1 MQQVKITIMADVGEK
16 IKDQSQAGL
25 ARMVDDALRDSDDI
39 SSVEEGRHISI
50 GVKRNILVTRSIDV
64 EFVAPA
70 VAPVKP
76 AAPVVPAAVIPV
88 IVAPIAVSPNVGLT
102 GNIEIHLSAAIGS
115 MVDPSDRTVESIVDI
130 VRNAV
135 SDCDETLGMSG
146 EFVGGDDSGI
156 AVHKITV
163 SGNGYTSGGEPVQ
176 IDRSTPVERI
186 PPAPQSD
193 QLTAVHDKVGLH
205 LSRPALDRLIGGD
218 SEIEVKLRQGV
229 VEDFCNRK
237 LKSLVNEES
246 IKKACGE
253 IEKKLHEAVTAT
265 AHLIF
270 GEIFGRGWNCGAKIE
285 FPRNVTARIQEEVH
299 KMLGIE
305 IVATTKNALDT
316 VDIGKMISERVDA
329 SVKSRIDAG
338 VLKKMGEIMHAVGMK

>member
-1 MQQVKITIMADVGEK
+1 MQQVKITIVADVGEA
-16 IKDQSQAGL
+16 ITDQSRAGL
-25 ARMVDDALRDSDDI
+25 AKMIDKALRE
-39 SSVEEGRHISI
+39 SSQAAALDEARYFTPDCD
-50 GVKRNILVTRSIDV
+50 ILVTRSIDV
-64 EFVAPA
+64 EFVTPA
-70 VAPVKP
+70 KSASPITPAAP
-76 AAPVVPAAVIPV
+76 AAPVSPV
-88 IVAPIAVSPNVGLT
+88 IVAPIAVSPNVGLA

-115 MVDPSDRTVESIVDI
+115 MVDPSDRTVEGIAGI
-130 VRNAV
+130 VRDAV
-135 SDCDETLGMSG
+135 SSCDETLGMSG

-163 SGNGYTSGGEPVQ
+163 SGIGYTSGGQPVQ
-176 IDRSTPVERI
+176 VDRSTPVERI

-193 QLTAVHDKVGLH
+193 QLTAVHDKVYLQ

-253 IEKKLHEAVTAT
+253 IEAKLHESVAKT

-270 GEIFGRGWNCGAKIE
+270 GEIFERDWDWGAKIA

-305 IVATTKNALDT
+305 IVETTKNVLDT

-329 SVKSRIDAG
+329 SVKSRIDSG
-338 VLKKMGEIMHAVGMK
+338 VLKKMGEIMHAVGVK